1 MFQADGPRPI
11 RPGEPMSTDIPG
23 TLPLDP
29 DVIDDP
35 YPFYRRLQAEAP
47 VWRVSDTD
55 VVAISTYPLIAEAA
69 SRVEDYHCICATF
82 STEAM
87 QVSPNVSDSETP
99 APTPWPPRIR
109 PGTSFT
115 GTSSSLNW
123 FPSAW
128 TPSSRGHSDRRWL
141 HGRGDRPNL
150 RFHGHCRERGPN
162 HGDYRLI
169 GFRNA
174 GRQDLFD
181 AAVDSTSML
190 GATLS
195 RAELDQRILRTLEI
209 ETWIGEQLSEE
220 VENPG
225 DDILGAV
232 AHGVSDGVLT
242 HQEGCVV
249 LHTLLSAGGESTT
262 SLIGNAVRILA
273 ERQDL
278 QDLLRR
284 SPTLIPAFVEEV
296 LRLESPFRFLLR
308 TASRDSRLAGVDIP
322 RESTVLLLWGA
333 ANRERATF
341 QSPDDIVL
349 DRKVPRRHVAFGR
362 GIDHCVGDPWPDLSL
377 ASSGRGSSLRPRS
390 SRLIRTIDPSGSRA
404 SWFVAMTDS
413 FSASRP
419 VAKLEAR
426 QCPV

>member
-1 MFQADGPRPI
+1 M
-11 RPGEPMSTDIPG
+11 T
-23 TLPLDP
+23 
-29 DVIDDP
+29 
-35 YPFYRRLQAEAP
+35 
-47 VWRVSDTD
+47 
-55 VVAISTYPLIAEAA
+55 
-69 SRVEDYHCICATF
+69 
-82 STEAM
+82 
-87 QVSPNVSDSETP
+87 
-99 APTPWPPRIR
+99 
-109 PGTSFT
+109 
-115 GTSSSLNW
+115 
-123 FPSAW
+123 
-128 TPSSRGHSDRRWL
+128 
-141 HGRGDRPNL
+141 
-150 RFHGHCRERGPN
+150 
-162 HGDYRLI
+162 RLI

-278 QDLLRR
+278 QDILRR

-308 TASRDSRLAGVDIP
+308 TASRDSTLAGVDIP
-322 RESTVLLLWGA
+322 SESTVLLLWGA
-333 ANRERATF
+333 ANRGRRHLSSSRRHCARPQGSSTTRGLRARYSSLCGCTPGPARV
-341 QSPDDIVL
+341 SRRPVE
-349 DRKVPRRHVAFGR
+349 VPRS
-362 GIDHCVGDPWPDLSL
+362 DLEVL
-377 ASSGRGSSLRPRS
+377 A
-390 SRLIRTIDPSGSRA
+390 
-404 SWFVAMTDS
+404 
-413 FSASRP
+413 
-419 VAKLEAR
+419 
-426 QCPV
+426 

>member
-1 MFQADGPRPI
+1 
-11 RPGEPMSTDIPG
+11 MSTDIPG
-23 TLPLDP
+23 TLLLDP

-55 VVAISTYPLIAEAA
+55 VVAISTYPLIAEVA
-69 SRVEDYHCICATF
+69 SRVEDYSSHMRHLLYRGDAGLPERVPFGDAGADALAT
-82 STEAM
+82 A
-87 QVSPNVSDSETP
+87 D
-99 APTPWPPRIR
+99 PPR
-109 PGTSFT
+109 
-115 GTSSSLNW
+115 
-123 FPSAW
+123 
-128 TPSSRGHSDRRWL
+128 HKL
-141 HGRGDRPNL
+141 HRDVVFSELVSKRMDALEPEVTAIADDCMAEVTDPTFDFMAIVGNVVPITVMT
-150 RFHGHCRERGPN
+150 
-162 HGDYRLI
+162 RLI

-225 DDILGAV
+225 NDILGAV
-232 AHGVSDGVLT
+232 AQGVSDGVLT

-284 SPTLIPAFVEEV
+284 SPTLIPAFFEEV

-308 TASRDSRLAGVDIP
+308 TASRDSTLAGVDIP
-322 RESTVLLLWGA
+322 SESTVLLLWGA
-333 ANRERATF
+333 ANRDASTF
-341 QSPDDIVL
+341 QSPDEIVL

-362 GIDHCVGDPWPDLSL
+362 GIHHCVGAPLARLESRVVLSRFL
-377 ASSGRGSSLRPRS
+377 AQTSKFSLDTNDRPEWVQSLMVRRHD
-390 SRLIRTIDPSGSRA
+390 RLILQA
-404 SWFVAMTDS
+404 S
-413 FSASRP
+413 
-419 VAKLEAR
+419 LGGEA
-426 QCPV
+426 

>member
-1 MFQADGPRPI
+1 MDALEPEVTAIAD
-11 RPGEPMSTDIPG
+11 DC
-23 TLPLDP
+23 
-29 DVIDDP
+29 
-35 YPFYRRLQAEAP
+35 
-47 VWRVSDTD
+47 
-55 VVAISTYPLIAEAA
+55 IAE
-69 SRVEDYHCICATF
+69 VTDPTF
-82 STEAM
+82 DFMAI
-87 QVSPNVSDSETP
+87 VGNVVPITVM
-99 APTPWPPRIR
+99 T
-109 PGTSFT
+109 
-115 GTSSSLNW
+115 
-123 FPSAW
+123 
-128 TPSSRGHSDRRWL
+128 
-141 HGRGDRPNL
+141 
-150 RFHGHCRERGPN
+150 
-162 HGDYRLI
+162 RLI

-174 GRQDLFD
+174 GRRDLFD

-220 VENPG
+220 VEKPG

-284 SPTLIPAFVEEV
+284 SPTLIPAFIEEV

-308 TASRDSRLAGVDIP
+308 TASRDSTLVGVDIP
-322 RESTVLLLWGA
+322 HESTVLLLWGA
-333 ANRERATF
+333 ANRDAATF

-349 DRKVPRRHVAFGR
+349 DRKVPRRHVAFR
-362 GIDHCVGDPWPDLSL
+362 LESRVVLSRFL
-377 ASSGRGSSLRPRS
+377 AQTSKFSLDQNDRPEWVQSLMVRRHD
-390 SRLIRTIDPSGSRA
+390 RLVLRVSPGG
-404 SWFVAMTDS
+404 
-413 FSASRP
+413 
-419 VAKLEAR
+419 EA
-426 QCPV
+426 

>member
-1 MFQADGPRPI
+1 
-11 RPGEPMSTDIPG
+11 MSTDIPG
-23 TLPLDP
+23 TLLLDP

-47 VWRVSDTD
+47 VWRVSGTD
-55 VVAISTYPLIAEAA
+55 VVVVSTYPLIAEAA
-69 SRVEDYHCICATF
+69 SRVEDYSSHMRHLLYRSDVGLPERVPFGDAGADALAT
-82 STEAM
+82 A
-87 QVSPNVSDSETP
+87 D
-99 APTPWPPRIR
+99 PPR
-109 PGTSFT
+109 
-115 GTSSSLNW
+115 
-123 FPSAW
+123 
-128 TPSSRGHSDRRWL
+128 HKL
-141 HGRGDRPNL
+141 HRDVVFSELVSKRMDALEPEVTVIADDCIAEVVTDPTFDFMATVGNVVPITVMA
-150 RFHGHCRERGPN
+150 
-162 HGDYRLI
+162 RLI

-174 GRQDLFD
+174 GRRDLFD

-220 VENPG
+220 VEKPG

-232 AHGVSDGVLT
+232 AHGVSGGVLT

-278 QDLLRR
+278 QDLLRTK
-284 SPTLIPAFVEEV
+284 PTLIPAFVEEV

-308 TASRDSRLAGVDIP
+308 TASRHSTLAGVDIP
-322 RESTVLLLWGA
+322 SESTVLLLWGA
-333 ANRERATF
+333 ADRDAATF

-362 GIDHCVGDPWPDLSL
+362 GIHHCVGAPLARLESRVVLSRFLAQPSKFSLDPNDKPEWVQSL
-377 ASSGRGSSLRPRS
+377 MVRRHDRLVLRVTP
-390 SRLIRTIDPSGSRA
+390 GG
-404 SWFVAMTDS
+404 
-413 FSASRP
+413 
-419 VAKLEAR
+419 EA
-426 QCPV
+426 